1 VKAVFAV
8 QNGINGWMVEKNG
21 NIKRKKIVQ
30 SRYEHA
36 IVTNLI
42 IRSQKHK
49 KNHWEIEQAIASR
62 NVIIPRLNWRQKQQC
77 YVECF
82 APRLTRSS
90 QNVHIEVFRIQKRF
104 VWYVVTNLWRKIRP
118 PSSGQIF
125 ITKIFSMYTSDTS
138 MSHLTT

>member
-1 VKAVFAV
+1 MNGREEWEHKAKK
-8 QNGINGWMVEKNG
+8 KN
-21 NIKRKKIVQ
+21 VQ

-42 IRSQKHK
+42 IRSQTHK
-49 KNHWEIEQAIASR
+49 KNHCEIEQAIASR

-82 APRLTRSS
+82 ASRLTRNS

-104 VWYVVTNLWRKIRP
+104 VWYVVTNL
-118 PSSGQIF
+118 
-125 ITKIFSMYTSDTS
+125 
-138 MSHLTT
+138 